1 MSRGTSIMHR
11 EVVRSTVATLIAFAI
26 MGALFVLAGR
36 LGLLVTDGPS
46 ISAAVLALTFGLY
59 GPVFLALTWLSFRG
73 LHGARLRAHV
83 VRSDER
89 NRFVRW
95 VMLAGPKSW
104 AMLVILAGVYSVVL
118 LTTGE
123 ARSNPWLVWICVL
136 GVAGTWVLMV
146 AVFAVEYMRSWAAH
160 DSLVFPGDEERMF
173 RDFLYLSVQQST
185 TFSSSDVQVVRGSAR
200 SLAMV
205 HSVVAFAYSTAI
217 IAVFASLLIAVAG

>member
-11 EVVRSTVATLIAFAI
+11 EVVRSTVATLIAAAI
-26 MGALFVLAGR
+26 MVVLVLVA
-36 LGLLVTDGPS
+36 GLLDLQITEAGE
-46 ISAAVLALTFGLY
+46 ISAVTFAMLFGLY
-59 GPVFLALTWLSFRG
+59 GPIFLALTWLAFRSLSG
-73 LHGARLRAHV
+73 ERLRAHLA
-83 VRSDER
+83 RSDER
-89 NRFVRW
+89 SRFVRW
-95 VMLAGPKSW
+95 MFLAGPKSW
-104 AMLVILAGVYSVVL
+104 AVLVTLAGVYSVVL

-123 ARSNPWLVWICVL
+123 ARSNPLLVIVCVL

-146 AVFAVEYMRSWAAH
+146 AIFAVEYMRTWAKS
-160 DSLVFPGDEERMF
+160 DSLVFPGDEPRTF

-185 TFSSSDVQVVRGSAR
+185 TFSSSDVQIVRGSAR

>member
-11 EVVRSTVATLIAFAI
+11 EVVRSSVATVIAFAV
-26 MGALFVLAGR
+26 MGALFVVAGR
-36 LGLLVTDGPS
+36 FGLLVTEASS
-46 ISAAVLALTFGLY
+46 ISAVVLALTFGLY
-59 GPVFLALTWLSFRG
+59 GPIFLALTWLSFRD
-73 LHGARLRAHV
+73 LRGAMLRSHV

-89 NRFVRW
+89 SRVVRLL
-95 VMLAGPKSW
+95 MLAGPKSW
-104 AMLVILAGVYSVVL
+104 AMLVIVAGVYSVVL

-123 ARSNPWLVWICVL
+123 ARSNPWLVSVCVL

-146 AVFAVEYMRSWAAH
+146 AVFAIEYMRSWANH
-160 DSLVFPGDEERMF
+160 ESLVFPGDEERTF

-185 TFSSSDVQVVRGSAR
+185 TFSSSDVQIVRGHAR